1 MKNLL
6 ITFGCSWTF
15 GVGTYYKQGM
25 TDKEYWSHPKV
36 YKPHNT
42 FRSII
47 AKELN
52 ADNLN
57 FSIGASSNDKQLR
70 YAKHF
75 FASQQFVDLQDE
87 YDKITVLWGITSTA
101 RIECWD
107 YKHQDILNLFLLK
120 SSRRYANNMSVHDG
134 LSKTYLRYFYDLDH
148 KVFELAKEMH
158 FWNSYFDSLGI
169 TNYWFDTFNHHD
181 YYKPHIASKHIGADN
196 DLGHM
201 YSLEDE
207 KYTVDNDVIPNHV
220 KLDSVQ
226 APCKIHNLL
235 FDDREY
241 RDLCSILAIDA
252 GLENIDNSYI
262 YSALS
267 SDGPTVDFLVSKGL
281 LNPVSFHPTLEAHQS
296 IASLMLKEINTL

>member
-15 GVGTYYKQGM
+15 GVGSYYKQGM
-25 TDKEYWSHPKV
+25 TEKEYWAYPKA
-36 YKPHNT
+36 YKPDNT

-75 FASQQFVDLQDE
+75 FASQQFKDLQNE
-87 YDKITVLWGITSTA
+87 YDSITVLWGITSTA

-107 YKHQDILNLFLLK
+107 YKHKDINNLILTP
-120 SSRRYANNMSVHDG
+120 RRRFVNDHLSVNDG
-134 LSKTYLRYFYDLDH
+134 LSKNYLRYFYDHDH

-158 FWNSYFDSLGI
+158 FWNSYFESLGI
-169 TNYWFDTFNHHD
+169 TNYWFDTFNHHN
-181 YYKPHIASKHIGADN
+181 YYKPHITTNHIEADT
-196 DLGHM
+196 DLGRL
-201 YSLEDE
+201 YRLEDE
-207 KYTVDNDVIPNHV
+207 KYTLDNDVIPNHV

-226 APCKIHNLL
+226 APAKIHNLL
-235 FDDREY
+235 FDDKEY
-241 RDLCSILAIDA
+241 RDLCTMLAVDA
-252 GLENIDNSYI
+252 GMEKIDDTYH
-262 YSALS
+262 YSTFIP
-267 SDGPTVDFLVSKGL
+267 DGPRISFLVDKGL
-281 LNPVSFHPTLEAHQS
+281 LNPVSFHPTEKAHQS
-296 IASLMLKEINTL
+296 IASFMLKEINTL